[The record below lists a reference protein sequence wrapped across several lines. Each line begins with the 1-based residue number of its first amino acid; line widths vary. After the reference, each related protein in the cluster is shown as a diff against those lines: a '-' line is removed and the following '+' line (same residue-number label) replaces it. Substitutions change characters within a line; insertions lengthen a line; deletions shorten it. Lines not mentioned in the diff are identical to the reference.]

1 MTLGD
6 PPPRRRPS
14 LTPMIDVVFL
24 LLVFF
29 MLSSRFGVD
38 LQVPL
43 NVAGSPSGTYSG
55 PPRLVDIS
63 PDNIRLNGTETP
75 LSDLPG
81 ALEDLTESRDDTI
94 VLRARDGA
102 ELQRVVSVME
112 DLGRSGFG
120 RLVLVEGG
128 S

>member
-1 MTLGD
+1 
-6 PPPRRRPS
+6 
-14 LTPMIDVVFL
+14 MIDVVFL

-43 NVAGSPSGTYSG
+43 NVAGSASGAYSG

-63 PDNIRLNGTETP
+63 PGSVRLNGTEMP
-75 LSDLPG
+75 IAELPA
-81 ALEDLTESRDDTI
+81 ALEDLVESREDTI
-94 VLRARDGA
+94 VLRARDGS

-112 DLGRSGFG
+112 TLGQSGFG
-120 RLVLVEGG
+120 KLVLVENG